1 MVRGDRYYTTDF
13 TRKLPMIPWLKHW
26 VLNVPYELK
35 AMNLTAWGYHDCQRH
50 RDNGGFGGESA
61 FEFAVFFVSFSCELN
76 AKLHDRSA

>member
-1 MVRGDRYYTTDF
+1 
-13 TRKLPMIPWLKHW
+13 
-26 VLNVPYELK
+26 
-35 AMNLTAWGYHDCQRH
+35 MNLTAWGYHDCQRH